1 MMQVRRLRASGISMA
16 FAAVASMTA
25 CDTSVTNPGPV
36 SDDQLD
42 KEVALPA
49 VVNGMA
55 RALARALNYIAFT
68 GGGASREI
76 VASSEGGFF
85 GITLREQQGILDPAI
100 DETNDH
106 WLYAQQARWVAED
119 GVRRM
124 RATLGDRFAGSALA
138 AQALVHVGYANRL
151 LGENMCVGVIDSGP
165 IEPRTVYFERAQSAF
180 TEAIG
185 VARTASDT
193 QLESAARAGRAA
205 VRIWLGDWAGAVSDA
220 SLVPLGF
227 VYQAHYSAIEL
238 DQYNRIYWAN
248 ANQPYRNHSVIGT
261 FVELYYQASG
271 DPRTP
276 WKKNPAIPNGTANV
290 PWYFETKFDRRDSP
304 INLASGREMRLIIAE
319 SLLQSGDWQGSLAE
333 INQLRISIGVA
344 PWTASGADETW
355 AVLRRERG
363 IELWLE
369 GRRVGDLYRWYAAGR
384 PGDAADTIGRH
395 PCFPI
400 GQTELTSN
408 PNL

>member
-1 MMQVRRLRASGISMA
+1 MRFAGITI
-16 FAAVASMTA
+16 AVAALAAAAA
-25 CDTSVTNPGPV
+25 CDTTVTNPGPV

-55 RALARALNYIAFT
+55 RSLIRAVNYIAYT
-68 GGGASREI
+68 GAAASRE
-76 VASSEGGFF
+76 VVSANNGGVF
-85 GITLREQQGILDPAI
+85 GLTLREAQGILDPAT

-119 GVRRM
+119 GVRRI

-151 LGENMCVGVIDSGP
+151 LGENMCVGVIDGGP
-165 IEPRTVYFERAQSAF
+165 AEPRMIYFDRALAAF
-180 TEAIG
+180 TEAISI
-185 VARTASDT
+185 AHTAGDA

-205 VRIWLGDWAGAVSDA
+205 VRVWLNDWTGAVSDA
-220 SLVPLGF
+220 SVVPRAF
-227 VYQAHYSAIEL
+227 VYQAHYSTVEV

-248 ANQPYRNHSVIGT
+248 ANQPYRNYSVIGT
-261 FVELYYQASG
+261 FFESYYQTFG

-276 WKKNPAIPNGTANV
+276 WTKNPAVPNGISGI
-290 PWYFETKFDRRDSP
+290 PWYFQTKFDRRDSP

-333 INQLRISIGVA
+333 INQLRASIGVA
-344 PWTASGADETW
+344 PWTAAGTDETW
-355 AVLRRERG
+355 TVLRRERG

-384 PGDAADTIGRH
+384 PGDAPDTIGRH
-395 PCFPI
+395 ACFPI
-400 GQTELTSN
+400 GQTELASN